1 MFFEV
6 LFFTVAIWLSGF
18 LGKNAQAANQISLN
32 LSTMTFM
39 FAMGLGVTAMIR
51 IGNQKGKKDY
61 LALQRIAY
69 SIFLLIFIFDIFFCL
84 FFLIGNEFLPQ
95 IYLDSSNPLQF
106 SDVSEVIKI
115 ASSLLMISAF
125 FKFLM
130 DYKQL
135 F

>member
-1 MFFEV
+1 MAFWF
-6 LFFTVAIWLSGF
+6 
-18 LGKNAQAANQISLN
+18 GKIAQAANQISLN

-61 LALQRIAY
+61 LVLQRIAY